1 MSSSFPGSIEV
12 PPPQS
17 EFPDFLLDWSSG
29 PQKGPRVPHQSESPS
44 STDWNPDL
52 SVRSPTT
59 STSSP
64 RTNFGLSIDL
74 PLAVEPPSNLSPSVL
89 FSAPPP
95 EAYESLFAG
104 PGGLTGWDA
113 LHNAQ
118 SIYASSSVDPFSH
131 LKKNLT
137 TSSSA
142 VASSS
147 SSTTSMDTDAAPT
160 KEKTKGAQSKRKRAP
175 PSEET
180 LALRR
185 KKHNEI
191 EIRRRQRLNDNF
203 EELQRLVQY
212 DKKEKDKDTVLR
224 TVIDRLKEYER
235 KLAEME
241 SLQQHKRTWALQRA
255 PMAVPPPV
263 SLFNS
268 KVNHSKIFSNNDMP
282 MCVAS
287 LNGRMLDANDRFCD
301 ILGYTRDEI
310 KQIPCMQL
318 THPDDLPKLFKHL
331 NALLNNSITSFS
343 SVKRMLSKNRQFVH
357 FNNTVWIVK
366 ENNEPKY
373 IMGVFIPVKID
384 PPLEPHELPYLHLP
398 PALGC
403 APPESSSSS
412 PTSST
417 SSALSCIA
425 MHAAQE

>member
-1 MSSSFPGSIEV
+1 
-12 PPPQS
+12 
-17 EFPDFLLDWSSG
+17 
-29 PQKGPRVPHQSESPS
+29 
-44 STDWNPDL
+44 
-52 SVRSPTT
+52 
-59 STSSP
+59 
-64 RTNFGLSIDL
+64 LSIDV
-74 PLAVEPPSNLSPSVL
+74 PLGVEPLSTLSPSLL

-118 SIYASSSVDPFSH
+118 SMYASSAVDPFSH
-131 LKKNLT
+131 LKKGSFT
-137 TSSSA
+137 AAAPQPMAHSVPTEDHFSSM
-142 VASSS
+142 ASVDDED
-147 SSTTSMDTDAAPT
+147 SMDMDSVPTST
-160 KEKTKGAQSKRKRAP
+160 KEKNSKSGNTKRKRAP

-180 LALRR
+180 LAMRR

-203 EELQRLVQY
+203 EELQRLVHY
-212 DKKEKDKDTVLR
+212 DKKEKDKDSVLR

-241 SLQQHKRTWALQRA
+241 SLHQHKQSWALQRA
-255 PMAVPPPV
+255 PLAVPPPV
-263 SLFNS
+263 SMFTS

-343 SVKRMLSKNRQFVH
+343 SVKRMLSRNRQYVH

-366 ENNEPKY
+366 EKGEPKY

-398 PALGC
+398 RTLSCEAPAS
-403 APPESSSSS
+403 ASS
-412 PTSST
+412 PTDAHSPSSIVT
-417 SSALSCIA
+417 SPSAFGPLTPS
-425 MHAAQE
+425 HQ